1 MTLRLRLGVIVPVLA
16 VLTLISASGR
26 AAETKTVTIEGLTF
40 QPAVLTVQ
48 QGDTV
53 IWKNADLYAHT
64 ATAAGAFDSKEIAPN
79 GTWKF
84 TAKKKGSFPYI
95 CTLHPTMK
103 GTLVVK

>member
-1 MTLRLRLGVIVPVLA
+1 MASRLRLLIIVPVLA
-16 VLTLISASGR
+16 VLTLVGAGGH
-26 AAETKTVTIEGLTF
+26 AAETKVVTIEGLTF
-40 QPAVLTVQ
+40 HPAVLTVK

-64 ATAAGAFDSKEIAPN
+64 ATAQAAFDSKEIAPN

-84 TAKKKGSFPYI
+84 TAKNKGSFPYI

-103 GTLVVK
+103 GMLVVK

>member
-1 MTLRLRLGVIVPVLA
+1 MTSYLRLAGFVPVLA
-16 VLTLISASGR
+16 VLTLVSTGGH
-26 AAETKTVTIEGLTF
+26 AAETKVVTIEGLMF
-40 QPAVLTVQ
+40 QPAVLTVK

-53 IWKNADLYAHT
+53 VWKNADLYAHT
-64 ATAAGAFDSKEIAPN
+64 ATAKGAFDSKEIAPS